1 MANYVGNKDKL
12 VDSEYLYK
20 QFSNFDKRR
29 ADKLDKA
36 LFITTAEHYELA
48 EAQDGSEGKII
59 VVDGSMS
66 NPSTEV
72 ELTTVQGKILDTD
85 LHSYQVGEY
94 VVLVPEK
101 KEDIYLKAATLNH
114 ETEDLDLDTLD

>member
-1 MANYVGNKDKL
+1 MANYAGNKDKL

-48 EAQDGSEGKII
+48 SKQDGSEGKII
-59 VVDGSMS
+59 VADGLISS
-66 NPSTEV
+66 PDTEV
-72 ELTTVQGKILDTD
+72 ELATVQGNILHTD

-101 KEDIYLKAATLNH
+101 KEEIYLKAATLNH

>member
-1 MANYVGNKDKL
+1 MANYAGNKDKL

-36 LFITTAEHYELA
+36 LFITTKEHYELA
-48 EAQDGSEGKII
+48 SKQDGSEGKII
-59 VVDGSMS
+59 VANGLISSPD
-66 NPSTEV
+66 TEV
-72 ELTTVQGKILDTD
+72 ELATVQANILDTD
-85 LHSYQVGEY
+85 LHSYQVAEY

-101 KEDIYLKAATLNH
+101 KEEIYLKAATLNH